1 MKQLAGIL
9 LLLISSV
16 LVAQDFPPMANP
28 PKLVN
33 DYASILSE
41 AQRNSLEQKLVAFDD
56 STSTQIAIVI
66 INSTNGYSISNYAVE
81 LGEKWGVGR
90 DGKDN
95 GVMMVVAIQ
104 DRDIFIATGYGL
116 EGALPDALVKRIIE
130 NDIKPAFKQE
140 SYFEGLDLASTNLLL
155 LSRGEYKGEK
165 RKPKS
170 FPWIILLVILFFVL
184 LPGVVAVK
192 NAKQYSALNDVPF
205 WTAWMLLNQARRT
218 HSGRYGGWTSGGGGF
233 GGSSGGGF
241 GGFGGGSF
249 GGGGAGGSW

>member
-1 MKQLAGIL
+1 MKHFAGIFL
-9 LLLISSV
+9 LFIASISF
-16 LVAQDFPPMANP
+16 AQEFPEMPDP
-28 PKLVN
+28 PRLVN
-33 DYASILSE
+33 DYASVLSE
-41 AQRNSLEQKLVAFDD
+41 TQRNSLEQKLVAFDD

-66 INSTNGYSISNYAVE
+66 INSTKGYPISSYAVE

-95 GVMMVVAIQ
+95 GVMILVAIQ

-130 NDIKPAFKQE
+130 NDIKPAFRE
-140 SYFEGLDLASTNLLL
+140 GSYFEGLDLASTNMLL

-170 FPWIILLVILFFVL
+170 FPWIIVPIILFFVF
-184 LPGVVAVK
+184 LPGAIAVR
-192 NAKQYSALNDVPF
+192 NARQYSALNDVPF
-205 WTAWMLLNQARRT
+205 WTAWMLLNQAKRT

-241 GGFGGGSF
+241 GGFGGGGF

>member
-1 MKQLAGIL
+1 MKHLVGIL
-9 LLLISSV
+9 LLFITSIV
-16 LVAQDFPPMANP
+16 FAQDFPEMPNP

-33 DYASILSE
+33 DYASVLSDT
-41 AQRNSLEQKLVAFDD
+41 QRNSLEQKLVAFDD
-56 STSTQIAIVI
+56 STSTQIAIAI
-66 INSTNGYSISNYAVE
+66 INSTKGYPISSYAVE
-81 LGEKWGVGR
+81 LGENWGVGR

-95 GVMMVVAIQ
+95 GVMILVAIE

-130 NDIKPAFKQE
+130 NDIKPAFRE
-140 SYFEGLDLASTNLLL
+140 GSYFEGLDRASTNMLL
-155 LSRGEYKGEK
+155 LSRGEYKAEK

-170 FPWIILLVILFFVL
+170 FPWIIVPIILFFLL
-184 LPGVVAVK
+184 LPGAIAVR
-192 NAKQYSALNDVPF
+192 NARQYSALNDVPF
-205 WTAWMLLNQARRT
+205 WTAWMLLNQAKRT

-241 GGFGGGSF
+241 GGFGGGGF